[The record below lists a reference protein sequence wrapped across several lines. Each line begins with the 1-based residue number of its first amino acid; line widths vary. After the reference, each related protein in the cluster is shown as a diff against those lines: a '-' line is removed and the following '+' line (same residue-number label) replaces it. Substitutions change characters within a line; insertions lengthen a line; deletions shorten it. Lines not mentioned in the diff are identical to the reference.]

1 VLPDTYVTSTL
12 YVFGSPVVT
21 YGVPINRNTE
31 YTYESNVLL
40 TLKNPED
47 SDVSQFE
54 ELTLWES
61 VVLKNKATVFDA
73 QFDETELSPA

>member
-1 VLPDTYVTSTL
+1 MYVTSAL

-31 YTYESNVLL
+31 YTCESNVLL

-47 SDVSQFE
+47 SDANQFE
-54 ELTLWES
+54 ELTLCES

>member
-1 VLPDTYVTSTL
+1 
-12 YVFGSPVVT
+12 
-21 YGVPINRNTE
+21 
-31 YTYESNVLL
+31 VLL